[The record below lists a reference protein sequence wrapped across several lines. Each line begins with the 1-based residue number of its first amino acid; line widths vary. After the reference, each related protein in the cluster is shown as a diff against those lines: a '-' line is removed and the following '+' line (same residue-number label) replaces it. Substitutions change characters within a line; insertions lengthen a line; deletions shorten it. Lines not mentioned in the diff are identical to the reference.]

1 MLVDATKKNCKGVIT
16 ELEKA
21 MVTIKDGDIVETIV
35 YGIPN
40 KMDVYAWA
48 RRKGHTIG
56 KEQRDGVNF
65 RITVIKGL
73 RTA

>member
-1 MLVDATKKNCKGVIT
+1 MLIDATKKNCKGVIT

-21 MVTIKDGDIVETIV
+21 MAGLKSGDNVETIV

-48 RRKGHTIG
+48 RRKGHRIES
-56 KEQRDGVNF
+56 EQRDGANF
-65 RITVIKGL
+65 RITVSKG
-73 RTA
+73 TPTS